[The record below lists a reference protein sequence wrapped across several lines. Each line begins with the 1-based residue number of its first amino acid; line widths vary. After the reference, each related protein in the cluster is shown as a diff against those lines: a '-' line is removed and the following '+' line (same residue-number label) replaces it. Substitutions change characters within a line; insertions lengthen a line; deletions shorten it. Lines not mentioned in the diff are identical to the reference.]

1 MVIDG
6 SMPVLLTSNSQ
17 LSRKVS
23 KNHFLTDD
31 NNCFLRRIMFHF
43 LDKLVTGHWP
53 VLMSQ
58 EIEQYLKP
66 IFRHIN
72 LAITVE

>member
-23 KNHFLTDD
+23 KNHFVTGGNKMARRD
-31 NNCFLRRIMFHF
+31 NNAGRGRTFRFLSAFG
-43 LDKLVTGHWP
+43 D
-53 VLMSQ
+53 S
-58 EIEQYLKP
+58 
-66 IFRHIN
+66 
-72 LAITVE
+72 